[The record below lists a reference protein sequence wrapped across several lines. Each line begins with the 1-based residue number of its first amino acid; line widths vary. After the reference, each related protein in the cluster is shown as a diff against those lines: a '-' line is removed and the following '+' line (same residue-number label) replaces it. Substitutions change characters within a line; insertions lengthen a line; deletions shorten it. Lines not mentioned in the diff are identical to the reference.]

1 MRAFWIIL
9 LCLVMLSV
17 GCCTGFLTGF
27 VGGAATSKELK
38 RYLERMDK
46 PPDGVDVVITAPDT
60 VAVGDSF
67 AVTVTIS
74 NAESRGRNI
83 EAVDIETSLFRG
95 LEITSVSPV
104 PLDDVRQHGFQTYI
118 FNQPLPSSGL
128 TTVTFQCTATRAGVY
143 KAPIDVYV
151 DSELRYVSTPF
162 SLQIENDDRSDMVPG
177 SFPARPEGDG
187 SMDNTDSAAPSPNS
201 AVLLLRGIIPAQEL
215 LALHLRRPG
224 ALQ

>member
-9 LCLVMLSV
+9 LCVVMLSV

-46 PPDGVDVVITAPDT
+46 PPDGVDVVISAPDT

-128 TTVTFQCTATRAGVY
+128 TTVTFQCTATRAGVF

-151 DSELRYVSTPF
+151 DSELRYVSTPL
-162 SLQIENDDRSDMVPG
+162 SLTIEDAGGMTADPAPGDGEHPG
-177 SFPARPEGDG
+177 SSSQDG
-187 SMDNTDSAAPSPNS
+187 PVDESENTTDENSSAA
-201 AVLLLRGIIPAQEL
+201 
-215 LALHLRRPG
+215 
-224 ALQ
+224 